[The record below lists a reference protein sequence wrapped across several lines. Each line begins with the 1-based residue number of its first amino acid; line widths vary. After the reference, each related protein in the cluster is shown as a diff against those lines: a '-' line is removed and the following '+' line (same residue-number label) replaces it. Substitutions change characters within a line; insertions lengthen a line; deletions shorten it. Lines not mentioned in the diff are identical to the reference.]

1 MIQRLNLTTMN
12 RNDQY
17 PLNILEQG
25 EISITGE
32 YLWGSN
38 YTFAVEVT
46 SGDQA
51 LQGVYKPTRGERPLW
66 DFPRATLAHREV
78 AAYLVSEAL
87 GWSFV
92 PPTIFRDEGP
102 IGPGSLQLYVDH
114 DPEYNYFSFSKADL
128 QRLRPVAA
136 FDYLI
141 NNADRKGSH
150 ILFDQQGQL
159 WLIDHGISFHQ
170 EQKLRTVVWD
180 FAGEPLPDQLC
191 SDLVDL
197 EIQLNPGS
205 DLRDHLEQYLVHQ
218 EIIALIKRNQFLIA
232 SKTFPDPHPNR
243 RPYPWPPV

>member
-1 MIQRLNLTTMN
+1 MYFS
-12 RNDQY
+12 DQF
-17 PLNILEQG
+17 PLNILENG

-38 YTFAVEVT
+38 YTFAVEIN
-46 SGDQA
+46 SGEQT

-78 AAYLVSEAL
+78 AAFLVSEAL

-92 PPTIFRDEGP
+92 PPTIFREEGP
-102 IGPGSLQLYVDH
+102 IGPGSLQLHVEH
-114 DPEYNYFSFSKADL
+114 DPEYNYFSFSQADL

-150 ILFDQQGQL
+150 ILFDQEGNI

-170 EQKLRTVVWD
+170 EQKLRTVIWD
-180 FAGEPLPDQLC
+180 FAGDPLPEQIC
-191 SDLVDL
+191 SDLVDFSHQLQPGAPFRDQL
-197 EIQLNPGS
+197 EK
-205 DLRDHLEQYLVHQ
+205 YLVPG
-218 EIIALIKRNQFLIA
+218 EINALVKRNQILLT
-232 SKTFPDPHPNR
+232 SKSFPNPHPNK